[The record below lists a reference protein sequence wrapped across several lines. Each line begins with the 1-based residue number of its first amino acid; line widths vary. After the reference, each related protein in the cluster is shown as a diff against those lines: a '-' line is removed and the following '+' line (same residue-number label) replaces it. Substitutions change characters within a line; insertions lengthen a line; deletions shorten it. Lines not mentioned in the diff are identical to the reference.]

1 MYNIGTDIEK
11 TERIKSAFEKIKNR
25 VYTDGELSYIESRG
39 EGKFQTA
46 TGIFCAKEAFSKAI
60 GTGISGF
67 ALKDVEVCHSSLGK
81 PHFAFSG
88 KLSHFSPDSFSL
100 SISHTSDFA
109 SATVIFNGETT
120 LPEKRKYVLTSQMMK
135 NADKAAAKEV
145 GSSLVLMENAA
156 KALCDCCLSFNKNSF
171 VVLCGGGNNGGDGI
185 CLSSLLAKKRKKVTA
200 ILLSEKLAS
209 DSEYYFERLE
219 KSVEKFVFSPE
230 TEEKAKEL
238 LSKSDVA
245 VDCLFG
251 TGFHGSLPENAE
263 KLLSYINIPTVACDL
278 PSGIS
283 ADTGEVAADTHKACK
298 TVTFAAKKPCH
309 FLFPSKDFCG
319 DTEVADIGITDE
331 IIKENGV
338 FAEIITEEAVKNFVP
353 ERPENSN
360 KGTFGTLLSVC
371 GSENMP
377 GAALLALRGAMSS
390 GVGLCVVKAP
400 EKVKNILCTAV
411 PEAIYTETSR
421 NPSAILVGCG
431 LTKDKEAV
439 MSVIDRNLP
448 TLFDADA
455 LNVIAENGDILKKH
469 TAEKIMTPH
478 PAEMARLIV
487 KDVEFVEKHRF
498 EVALT
503 YAKENNATVLLKGRH
518 TVIATPEGKL
528 WISEKGNSGLSK
540 GGSGDALSGF
550 IAGLLSSGF
559 SAEGAAVCGV
569 FCQGKAAEYL
579 TKEKGL
585 RGFTPTD
592 VAGLL
597 GKFIPEKS
605 EVYYGNK

>member
-1 MYNIGTDIEK
+1 MYKTGTDIEK
-11 TERIKSAFEKIKNR
+11 TERIKDAFEKIKNR
-25 VYTDGELSYIESRG
+25 VYTDGELAYIESRG
-39 EGKFQTA
+39 AGKFQTA

-60 GTGISGF
+60 GTGITGF
-67 ALKDVEVCHSSLGK
+67 SLKDVEVGHSSHGR
-81 PHFAFSG
+81 PYFSFSG
-88 KLSHFSPDSFSL
+88 KLSHFSADRFSL
-100 SISHTSDFA
+100 SISHTEDIA
-109 SATVIFNGETT
+109 TATVIFDGVFFP
-120 LPEKRKYVLTSQMMK
+120 PEKRKYVLTSQMMK
-135 NADKAAAKEV
+135 NADKAAAKAL
-145 GSSLVLMENAA
+145 GSSLALMENAA

-185 CLSSLLAKKRKKVTA
+185 CLSSLLAKKGKRVTV
-200 ILLSEKLAS
+200 ILLSETQS
-209 DSEYYFERLE
+209 RDSEYYLEKLE

-238 LSKSDVA
+238 LSQSDVA

-251 TGFHGSLPENAE
+251 TGFHGSLPENAK

-283 ADTGEVAADTHKACK
+283 SDTGEVAAGAHKACK

-309 FLFPSKDFCG
+309 FLFPAKDLCG
-319 DTEVADIGITDE
+319 DITVADIGISDE

-338 FAEIITEEAVKNFVP
+338 FAEIITEKTVSAFVP

-390 GVGLCVVKAP
+390 GVGLCIAKSP

-411 PEAIYTETSR
+411 PEAIYGETSR

-439 MSVIDRNLP
+439 MSVIDRGLP

-455 LNVIAENGDILKKH
+455 INVIAENGDILKKH

-478 PAEMARLIV
+478 PAEMARLIG
-487 KDVEFVEKHRF
+487 KDVEYIEKHRF
-498 EVALT
+498 EVASS
-503 YAKENNATVLLKGRH
+503 YAKKNNTVLLLKGRY
-518 TVIATPEGKL
+518 TVIAIPDGRL
-528 WISEKGNSGLSK
+528 FVSEDGNSGLSK
-540 GGSGDALSGF
+540 GGSGDVLSGF
-550 IAGLLSSGF
+550 IAGLLASGF
-559 SAEGAAVCGV
+559 SAAGAAVCGV
-569 FCQGKAAEYL
+569 FCQGRAAEYL
-579 TKEKGL
+579 LCEKGV

-597 GKFIPEKS
+597 GKFIPD
-605 EVYYGNK
+605 NKK

>member
-1 MYNIGTDIEK
+1 MYKTGTDIEK
-11 TERIKSAFEKIKNR
+11 TERIKAAFEKIGNR
-25 VYTDGELSYIESRG
+25 VYTDCELAYIESRG
-39 EGKFQTA
+39 AGKFQTA

-60 GTGISGF
+60 GTGIAGF
-67 ALKDVEVCHSSLGK
+67 SLKDVEVRHSSLGR
-81 PHFAFSG
+81 PYFAFSG
-88 KLSHFSPDSFSL
+88 KLSHFSSDRFSL
-100 SISHTSDFA
+100 SISHTEDIA
-109 SATVIFNGETT
+109 TATVIFDGNIR

-135 NADKAAAKEV
+135 NADKAAAKAV

-185 CLSSLLAKKRKKVTA
+185 CLSSLLAKKGKRVTV
-200 ILLSEKLAS
+200 ILLSETLS
-209 DSEYYFERLE
+209 HDSEYYFERLE

-238 LSKSDVA
+238 LSQSDIA

-251 TGFHGSLPENAE
+251 TGFHGSLPENAK

-283 ADTGEVAADTHKACK
+283 ADSGEVAAGTHKACK

-309 FLFPSKDFCG
+309 LLFPAKDFCG
-319 DTEVADIGITDE
+319 DITVAEIGISDE

-390 GVGLCVVKAP
+390 GVGLCVVRAP
-400 EKVKNILCTAV
+400 EKVKNILCTTV

-421 NPSAILVGCG
+421 TPSAILVGCG

-439 MSVIDRNLP
+439 LSVIDRGLP

-478 PAEMARLIV
+478 PAEMARLIG
-487 KDVEFVEKHRF
+487 KDVEYVEKHRF
-498 EVALT
+498 EVALS
-503 YAKENNATVLLKGRH
+503 YAKKHNTVLLLKGRY
-518 TVIATPEGKL
+518 TVIATPDGRL
-528 WISEKGNSGLSK
+528 FVSEDGNSGLSK
-540 GGSGDALSGF
+540 GGSGDVLSGF
-550 IAGLLSSGF
+550 IAGLLASGF

-569 FCQGKAAEYL
+569 FCQGRAAEYL
-579 TKEKGL
+579 LYEKGL
-585 RGFTPTD
+585 RGFAPTD

-597 GKFIPEKS
+597 GKFIPD
-605 EVYYGNK
+605 NKK